1 AVLPLSHNF
10 PLGSP
15 GALGVFESGGT
26 VVLSNDSSAQ
36 SALKLIEH
44 QRITHTSVVPTI
56 ALRCIEFAEARGI
69 DLSSLRVLQ
78 VGGARL
84 AEEVARKVRGVLGC
98 RLQQVFGMAE
108 GLLNYTRLDD
118 DEETIVSSQGL
129 PMCPD
134 DELRFVNQDG

>member
-1 AVLPLSHNF
+1 AVLPVSHNF

-15 GALGVFESGGT
+15 GALGVFERGGT
-26 VVLSNDSSAQ
+26 VILTDDPSPEN
-36 SALKLIEH
+36 ALKLIERE
-44 QRITHTSVVPTI
+44 RITHTSVVPTI
-56 ALRCIEFAEARGI
+56 ALRWIEFPDVRRI

-84 AEEVARKVRGVLGC
+84 AEEVARKIRPVLGC

-118 DEETIVSSQGL
+118 DEELIVSSQGL
-129 PMCPD
+129 PMC
-134 DELRFVNQDG
+134 